1 MTTLLMA
8 MLALAAQQPAAQAA
22 PATPAA
28 QVQPAAA
35 APAVAEPAA
44 EAEPYT
50 YDPQGRRDPFV
61 SLVGRGS
68 EPLPSER
75 AAGVPGL
82 LVSEVTVKGIIRD
95 RQGFLA
101 MIQAPDSKTYLVRS
115 GDKLLDGGV
124 KTITPEGV
132 VFAQDVNDP
141 LAVVKQR
148 EVPKRVRAAERD

>member
-1 MTTLLMA
+1 MTTVLIA
-8 MLALAAQQPAAQAA
+8 IVVLAAQQPAGTPTPAPAPQAA
-22 PATPAA
+22 GQAVAPG
-28 QVQPAAA
+28 
-35 APAVAEPAA
+35 PAVA

-68 EPLPSER
+68 EPLPTSR

-95 RQGFLA
+95 RNGFLA
-101 MIQAPDSKTYLVRS
+101 MIQAPDTKTYLVRS

-124 KTITPEGV
+124 KTITPDGV

>member
-1 MTTLLMA
+1 MTTLVIA
-8 MLALAAQQPAAQAA
+8 IVALAAQQPAGT
-22 PATPAA
+22 PTPAP
-28 QVQPAAA
+28 PAAA
-35 APAVAEPAA
+35 QAVAPEPAVA

-68 EPLPSER
+68 EPLPTSR

-95 RQGFLA
+95 RNGFLA
-101 MIQAPDSKTYLVRS
+101 MIQAPDTKTYLVRS

-124 KTITPEGV
+124 KTITPDGV